1 MPPDPMPN
9 PINSPVNIP
18 QTLAGI
24 GAQVLV
30 RGWLSANNI
39 VFAGHAGGPAGAGVV
54 STGGASTGV
63 VDAGVADACVVDTGY
78 LSHAAQTV
86 ALVANALQGAPLARV
101 VNTHLHSDH
110 CGGNATLA
118 RHWPGLQISVPGGS
132 RHRVLPWDEA
142 LLSYRDAGQQ
152 CEPFTAQHFLHDGD
166 QITLG
171 PRTWQVY
178 AAPGHDPDAVLLF
191 EPTSRTL
198 ISGDA
203 LWEKRLAII
212 FPELSDQPGFDAAH
226 QALDL
231 IEWLQPQLVLPGHG
245 QPFTGVAAALDAS
258 RQRLR
263 AFANAPIKHRQ
274 HAARALVSYH
284 MLEHRARAEAD
295 LIAWMLA
302 TPVFGRALQCSHDPL
317 LAQALAGE
325 TVGRLVADG
334 VLLRQGGQVL
344 LADGMAT

>member
-1 MPPDPMPN
+1 MTSASD
-9 PINSPVNIP
+9 IP
-18 QTLAGI
+18 QTLSRI

-30 RGWLSANNI
+30 RGWLSANNM
-39 VFAGHAGGPAGAGVV
+39 VFA
-54 STGGASTGV
+54 
-63 VDAGVADACVVDTGY
+63 DVANTADGSVGSCVVDTGY

-86 ALVANALQGAPLARV
+86 ALVAEALQGAPLARV

-110 CGGNATLA
+110 CGGNTSLA
-118 RHWPGLQISVPGGS
+118 RRWPGLQISVPSGS
-132 RHRVLPWDEA
+132 QRRLQPWNEA
-142 LLSYRDAGQQ
+142 LLSYQDTGQQ
-152 CEPFTAQHFLHDGD
+152 CEPFTPQHFLQDGQ

-171 PRTWQVY
+171 PRAWQVH

-191 EPTSRTL
+191 EPISRTL

-203 LWEKRLAII
+203 LWEQRLAII
-212 FPELSDQPGFDAAH
+212 FPELSGEPGFEAAH

-231 IEWLQPQLVLPGHG
+231 IERLQPQLVLPGHG

-263 AFANAPIKHRQ
+263 AFAKAPIKHRQ

-295 LIAWMLA
+295 LINWMLA
-302 TPVFGRALQCSHDPL
+302 TPIFGRTLQCAHDPV
-317 LAQALAGE
+317 LARALAGA
-325 TVGRLVADG
+325 TVDRLVADG
-334 VLLRQGGQVL
+334 VLRRQGVQVRL
-344 LADGMAT
+344 VEDVAA